1 VKSMVSATAGESSKR
16 SERFFHSVVW
26 SWFGVGVSLFA
37 GVLLSPYIIRKLG
50 DEGNG
55 VWVLI
60 FALADSFG
68 MMDLGFRSATAKYT
82 AHYRA
87 TGELDK
93 LNETLNTAIFF
104 SGAVLVIAVC
114 AVILFAGRIT
124 HFENISPKYAQTF
137 TTLLIVVG
145 LGWASGSVFN
155 LFTACLEG
163 FQRFDLTSRIWIVQI
178 AIRSIGIALVLA
190 TGHGLIG
197 MGTVVMI
204 ALACT
209 YAQTI
214 LAVRKIFPQ
223 LHFSRSYLSV
233 AMFRQMLSYGIHT
246 FGAGLATQVLNQSG
260 PVLIGHFLPTAFV
273 GYYSQPVRLLQYSVD
288 MVCRVGFVSGSHS
301 AELAAKKDYEGIARM
316 GTYINRYCFVLFAP
330 FAMALMVYGQ
340 ELFRVWIKPEFA
352 LHSAPL
358 LPIVAVGTT
367 LGIAAQYNSSS
378 ILYGLGK
385 HQGYAYLLMVE
396 AALCLA
402 GLYWVVPRFGILGA
416 AWLTSGLIAMTRGL
430 ITSWLFCRAIRYN
443 MWTYLQGIYL
453 TPLIAAAPVLPMAYW
468 VKRHWLP
475 GNNWFQVI
483 AGGGLITLVFYSLA
497 YFICLKKEHRA
508 LPVNWLR
515 ARLNMKVA
523 EA

>member
-1 VKSMVSATAGESSKR
+1 M
-16 SERFFHSVVW
+16 W
-26 SWFGVGVSLFA
+26 SWFGIAVSIFA

-104 SGAVLVIAVC
+104 SSAVLLLAICGTV
-114 AVILFAGRIT
+114 LFAGPIT
-124 HFENISPKYAQTF
+124 RFENISPQYAKTF

-145 LGWASGSVFN
+145 LGWASGAVFN

-163 FQRFDLTSRIWIVQI
+163 FQRFDLSSRIWIVQI
-178 AIRSIGIALVLA
+178 AIRSLGIAAVLA
-190 TGHGLIG
+190 TGHGLLA
-197 MGTVVMI
+197 MGAVVMI

-223 LHFSRSYLSV
+223 LKFSLSYLSLG
-233 AMFRQMLSYGIHT
+233 MFRQMLSYGIHT
-246 FGAGLATQVLNQSG
+246 FGAAVAAQVLNQSA

-288 MVCRVGFVSGSHS
+288 MVGRVGFVSGSHA
-301 AELAAKKDYEGIARM
+301 AELAATKDYEGIARM

-330 FAMALMVYGQ
+330 FAMALIVYGQ
-340 ELFRVWIKPEFA
+340 ELFRIWIRPEFA

-367 LGIAAQYNSSS
+367 LGIAAQFNSSS

-385 HQGYAYLLMVE
+385 HQGYAYLLMAE
-396 AALCLA
+396 AAFCLA
-402 GLYWVVPRFGILGA
+402 GLYWVVPRYGILGA

-430 ITSWLFCRAIRYN
+430 VTSWLFCHAIHYSV
-443 MWTYLQGIYL
+443 WTYIRSIYAP
-453 TPLIAAAPVLPMAYW
+453 PLLAAAPVLPMAFW

-475 GNNWFQVI
+475 GNNWFQMI
-483 AGGGLITLVFYSLA
+483 AGGALLALVFYALA
-497 YFICLKKEHRA
+497 YFICLRKEHRA

-515 ARLNMKVA
+515 ARLRTKA
-523 EA
+523 LADRQRSPLQW